1 MVCFCTTAG
10 KPYLLYIDSLFA
22 SNCTGQMFRSHI
34 FRRYVEAV
42 QELSICMAF
51 APEEEAEIL
60 EPFVEKL
67 HLLRL
72 LSSWECLDQA
82 DSVPVL

>member
-10 KPYLLYIDSLFA
+10 KPVFHFGILVYWVARQL
-22 SNCTGQMFRSHI
+22 NPMGCC
-34 FRRYVEAV
+34 RRYTEAV
-42 QELSICMAF
+42 QELSICVAF

-72 LSSWECLDQA
+72 LASWECLD
-82 DSVPVL
+82 SVGTIPVS